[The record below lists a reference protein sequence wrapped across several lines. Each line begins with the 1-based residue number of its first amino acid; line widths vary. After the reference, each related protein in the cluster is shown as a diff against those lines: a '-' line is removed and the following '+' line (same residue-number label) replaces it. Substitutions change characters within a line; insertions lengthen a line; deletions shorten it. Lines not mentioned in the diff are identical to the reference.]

1 MPKLINRKIAK
12 TRVYQ
17 LDEARA
23 QALSKSLMRRKE
35 YFCRFLGRYGYEEQN
50 VTTPKAIY
58 RLIRKQRNDKRYTL
72 EITRGTNG
80 TN

>member
-1 MPKLINRKIAK
+1 MPKLINPAPHK

-35 YFCRFLGRYGYEEQN
+35 YFCRWLGRYGYEEQN
-50 VTTPKAIY
+50 VTTPKATY

-72 EITRGTNG
+72 EVTRGTN
-80 TN
+80 

>member
-1 MPKLINRKIAK
+1 MPKLINPKPTK

-50 VTTPKAIY
+50 VTTPKATY
-58 RLIRKQRNDKRYTL
+58 RLIRKQRNDKCYTL
-72 EITRGTNG
+72 EITRGTN
-80 TN
+80 